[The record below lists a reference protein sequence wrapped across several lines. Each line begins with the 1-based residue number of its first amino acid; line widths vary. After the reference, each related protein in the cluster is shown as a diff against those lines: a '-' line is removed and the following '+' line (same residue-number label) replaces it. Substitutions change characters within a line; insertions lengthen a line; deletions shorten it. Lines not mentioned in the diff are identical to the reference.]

1 MKNQGMILVSE
12 LPRSTALSL
21 VYCMGEEL
29 TLHAEQAIAA
39 EAKAHE
45 ELHQNE
51 K

>member
-1 MKNQGMILVSE
+1 MKSQGMILVSE

-39 EAKAHE
+39 AKANGE
-45 ELHQNE
+45 IHQNE